1 MVLLLGVLFHGCL
14 LAYFSFL
21 YFFSLALGGLS
32 VTIVL
37 THGRAMFLSS
47 SAGFQGKNYSCRT
60 EMPHCY
66 TWEHEEENQWVV
78 SEFGS
83 ELYLCSCSLC
93 NGPTGFIKF
102 WVHFKADLPSHPP
115 KKTPKPS
122 QNLLCWNEQEL
133 ERITALSLSNLTQP
147 MRLW

>member
-1 MVLLLGVLFHGCL
+1 MVLLPGVLFHGCL

-21 YFFSLALGGLS
+21 YFFSLTLGGLC

-37 THGRAMFLSS
+37 THGRTMFLSS

-93 NGPTGFIKF
+93 NGPTEVIKF

-115 KKTPKPS
+115 KKNPKTKPES
-122 QNLLCWNEQEL
+122 SVL
-133 ERITALSLSNLTQP
+133 EWARVRITALSLSNLTQP
-147 MRLW
+147 MRLC